1 MEKAILS
8 PEEKKLM
15 RKVQIRSHGVFVG
28 VTYVNMQGNG
38 FTYSLIPVIEE
49 IYKDD
54 PEGRKEAY
62 IRHQQFFNTHAV
74 PFSFIVGLAWAME
87 KEKKENGSVDGETI
101 SSLKS
106 ALMGPTAGMFDNL
119 FFNCLRII
127 AAGVGIGLAQQGNPL
142 GAILFLLIYG
152 VPQSIVKF
160 LFVRMGYTYGTS
172 FIDKMFKTG
181 LMSSFTKA
189 ASIIGIAMVGA
200 MTASMV
206 NVPLNFILNIGPA
219 SLEVAPVLDTIFPG
233 FLSIVL
239 LFIYVLLL
247 KRGLKPIHLILITI
261 VVGLLGAF
269 AGIF

>member
-1 MEKAILS
+1 MGKIVLTPQENKML
-8 PEEKKLM
+8 
-15 RKVQIRSHGVFVG
+15 RKVQIRSHAVFLG
-28 VTYVNMQGNG
+28 ATYVNMQGNG
-38 FTYSLIPVIEE
+38 FTYSLIPVIED

-62 IRHQQFFNTHAV
+62 SRHQQFFNTHAV

-87 KEKKENGSVDGETI
+87 KEKKENGTVDAETI
-101 SSLKS
+101 ASLKS

-119 FFNCLRII
+119 FFNCLRIV
-127 AAGVGIGLAQQGNPL
+127 AAGVGIGIAQQGSLL

-160 LFVRMGYTYGTS
+160 IFVKMGYTYGTS
-172 FIDKMFKTG
+172 FIDMMFKTG

-206 NVPLNFILNIGPA
+206 NVPLNLILTIGPA
-219 SLEVAPVLDTIFPG
+219 SLEVAPILNTIFPG
-233 FLSIVL
+233 FLSIAL
-239 LFIYVLLL
+239 LFIYVMLL
-247 KRGLKPIHLILITI
+247 KKGFKPIHLILITI
-261 VVGLLGAF
+261 LVGLIGGLV
-269 AGIF
+269 GIF

>member
-1 MEKAILS
+1 M
-8 PEEKKLM
+8 
-15 RKVQIRSHGVFVG
+15 
-28 VTYVNMQGNG
+28 
-38 FTYSLIPVIEE
+38 
-49 IYKDD
+49 
-54 PEGRKEAY
+54 
-62 IRHQQFFNTHAV
+62 
-74 PFSFIVGLAWAME
+74 
-87 KEKKENGSVDGETI
+87 
-101 SSLKS
+101 
-106 ALMGPTAGMFDNL
+106 
-119 FFNCLRII
+119 
-127 AAGVGIGLAQQGNPL
+127 

>member
-1 MEKAILS
+1 MEKVLLS
-8 PEEKKLM
+8 PQEKKLM
-15 RKVQIRSHGVFVG
+15 RKIQIRSHAVFLG
-28 VTYVNMQGNG
+28 ATYVNMQGNG
-38 FTYSLIPVIEE
+38 FTYSLIPAIED

-54 PEGRKEAY
+54 PEGKKEAY
-62 IRHQQFFNTHAV
+62 ACHQQFFNTHAV

-87 KEKKENGSVDGETI
+87 KEKKENGTVDAETI

-127 AAGVGIGLAQQGNPL
+127 AAGVAIGVAQQGSIL

-152 VPQSIVKF
+152 VPQTIVKF
-160 LFVRMGYTYGTS
+160 IFVRMGYTYGTS
-172 FIDKMFKTG
+172 FIDSMFKSG

-206 NVPLNFILNIGPA
+206 NVPLNLIVNIGPA
-219 SLEVAPVLDTIFPG
+219 TLEVAPILDTIFPG
-233 FLSIVL
+233 FLSVAL
-239 LFIYVLLL
+239 LFAYVMLL
-247 KRGLKPIHLILITI
+247 KKGLKPIYLILITI
-261 VVGLLGAF
+261 AVGLIGGLI
-269 AGIF
+269 GIF